1 MAFDRETESYT
12 AAELQRETG
21 FDRRT
26 IAYYVHEGLLP
37 KVGRRGSRTRYPKL
51 IRDRLLFVRA
61 VREAEQ
67 RGTVAPVSLRDLR
80 EIFEQAPAALISAVA
95 DGRTSVTP
103 EVVTGISPSFR
114 SLARRRAAIE
124 DRWGPVREDRDRA
137 DSPRRLADSN
147 VHKPGKDDSELSEAP
162 YRRDTHPEDEGNRR
176 ATDGDAS
183 ASSYRRER
191 VEDSELSPQSELGE
205 LLSALQEIAKG
216 HSNPSSAMD
225 RWLQAE
231 VSPDITLSVRG
242 LNDGAAPLLEQA
254 VHCLRRLMSGRA
266 EPAMDEEEEES

>member
-80 EIFEQAPAALISAVA
+80 EIFEQAPPALISAVA

-137 DSPRRLADSN
+137 ESPRRLADSN
-147 VHKPGKDDSELSEAP
+147 FHEPSQDDSELPEAP
-162 YRRDTHPEDEGNRR
+162 YHRDSHPEDEGNRR
-176 ATDGDAS
+176 ATDGDPS
-183 ASSYRRER
+183 AASYRRER

-205 LLSALQEIAKG
+205 LLAALQEVAQG
-216 HSNPSSAMD
+216 RGNPSPAMD
-225 RWLQAE
+225 RWLQVE

-242 LNDGAAPLLEQA
+242 VTDEAAPLLERA
-254 VHCLRRLMSGRA
+254 VHCLRRLMRGRA
-266 EPAMDEEEEES
+266 QPAKDEEEEES

>member
-137 DSPRRLADSN
+137 ESPRRLADSN

-191 VEDSELSPQSELGE
+191 VEDSELGHQSELGE
-205 LLSALQEIAKG
+205 LLSALQDIAE
-216 HSNPSSAMD
+216 HRRNQSSAMD
-225 RWLQAE
+225 RWFQAE
-231 VSPDITLSVRG
+231 VSPDITISIRG
-242 LNDGAAPLLEQA
+242 LNDEAAPLLERA

-266 EPAMDEEEEES
+266 KQAKDDEEEES

>member
-80 EIFEQAPAALISAVA
+80 EIFKQAPPALISAVA

-137 DSPRRLADSN
+137 ESPRRLADSN
-147 VHKPGKDDSELSEAP
+147 FHEPGQDDSELPEAP
-162 YRRDTHPEDEGNRR
+162 YHRDSHPEDEGNRR
-176 ATDGDAS
+176 ATDGDPS
-183 ASSYRRER
+183 AAAYRQTG
-191 VEDSELSPQSELGE
+191 VGDSELSHQSELGE
-205 LLSALQEIAKG
+205 LLAALQEVAQG
-216 HSNPSSAMD
+216 RGNPSPAMD
-225 RWLQAE
+225 RWLQVE

-242 LNDGAAPLLEQA
+242 VTDEAAPLLERA
-254 VHCLRRLMSGRA
+254 VHCLRRLMRDRA
-266 EPAMDEEEEES
+266 QQAKEEEEEES

>member
-51 IRDRLLFVRA
+51 IRDRLLFIRQ

-67 RGTVAPVSLRDLR
+67 RGIVAPVSLRDLR
-80 EIFEQAPAALISAVA
+80 EIFEQAPPALISAVA

-103 EVVTGISPSFR
+103 EVVTGTSPSIR
-114 SLARRRAAIE
+114 TLARRREAIE
-124 DRWGPVREDRDRA
+124 DRWAPVRKDRHRVEF
-137 DSPRRLADSN
+137 PGRLADSSFRE
-147 VHKPGKDDSELSEAP
+147 PGPEEGESPETP
-162 YRRDTHPEDEGNRR
+162 YRRDGHAEERAHRR
-176 ATDGDAS
+176 ATDEDDPNLA
-183 ASSYRRER
+183 YQPIP
-191 VEDSELSPQSELGE
+191 VDDSETGPESELGQ
-205 LLSALQEIAKG
+205 LLAALQEIAERHG
-216 HSNPSSAMD
+216 NPSQAMD
-225 RWLQAE
+225 RWLRIE

-242 LNDGAAPLLEQA
+242 ASDEAAPLLERA
-254 VHCLRRLMSGRA
+254 VHCLRRLMGCGA
-266 EPAMDEEEEES
+266 EVAMDEEDES

>member
-1 MAFDRETESYT
+1 MTFERETESYT

-80 EIFEQAPAALISAVA
+80 EIFEQAPPALISAVA

-137 DSPRRLADSN
+137 ESPRRLADSN
-147 VHKPGKDDSELSEAP
+147 FHEPSQDDSELPEAP
-162 YRRDTHPEDEGNRR
+162 YHRDSHPEDEGNRR
-176 ATDGDAS
+176 ATDGDPSGA
-183 ASSYRRER
+183 AYRREG
-191 VEDSELSPQSELGE
+191 VGDSELIHQSELGE
-205 LLSALQEIAKG
+205 LLAALQEVAQG
-216 HSNPSSAMD
+216 RGNPSPAMD
-225 RWLQAE
+225 RWLQVD
-231 VSPDITLSVRG
+231 VSSDITLSVRG
-242 LNDGAAPLLEQA
+242 VPDEAAPLLERA
-254 VHCLRRLMSGRA
+254 VHCLRRLMRGRA
-266 EPAMDEEEEES
+266 QPAKDEEEGES

>member
-80 EIFEQAPAALISAVA
+80 EIFKQAPPALISAVA

-137 DSPRRLADSN
+137 ESPRRLADSN
-147 VHKPGKDDSELSEAP
+147 FHEPGQDGSALPEAP
-162 YRRDTHPEDEGNRR
+162 YHRDSHPEDEGNRR
-176 ATDGDAS
+176 ATDGDPS
-183 ASSYRRER
+183 AAAYRQTG
-191 VEDSELSPQSELGE
+191 VGDSELSHQSELGE
-205 LLSALQEIAKG
+205 LLAALQEVAQG
-216 HSNPSSAMD
+216 RGNPSPAMD
-225 RWLQAE
+225 RWLQVE

-242 LNDGAAPLLEQA
+242 VTDEAAPLLERA
-254 VHCLRRLMSGRA
+254 VHCLRRLMRGRA
-266 EPAMDEEEEES
+266 QPAKDEEEEES

>member
-51 IRDRLLFVRA
+51 VRDRLLFIRA

-80 EIFEQAPAALISAVA
+80 EIFQQAPPELISGVA

-103 EVVTGISPSFR
+103 EVVTGVSPSIR

-124 DRWGPVREDRDRA
+124 DRWGPVRKDRTRA
-137 DSPRRLADSN
+137 GSSRRLAESDFRQPGQVDDQSTETRYRPESN
-147 VHKPGKDDSELSEAP
+147 
-162 YRRDTHPEDEGNRR
+162 
-176 ATDGDAS
+176 ATDEAKRRTTDENRPDAS
-183 ASSYRRER
+183 YLREHPG
-191 VEDSELSPQSELGE
+191 DSAIGRNSELGE
-205 LLSALQEIAKG
+205 LLAALQELAERRP
-216 HSNPSSAMD
+216 NPSPAMD
-225 RWLQAE
+225 RWLQVE

-242 LNDGAAPLLEQA
+242 ATDEAAPLLERA
-254 VHCLRRLMSGRA
+254 VHCLRRLMLGRA
-266 EPAMDEEEEES
+266 EPAMDEEEGE

>member
-137 DSPRRLADSN
+137 ESPRRLADSN

-191 VEDSELSPQSELGE
+191 VEDSELNPQSELGE
-205 LLSALQEIAKG
+205 LLSALQDIAE
-216 HSNPSSAMD
+216 HRRNQSPAMD
-225 RWLQAE
+225 RWFQAE
-231 VSPDITLSVRG
+231 VSPDITISIRG
-242 LNDGAAPLLEQA
+242 LNDEAAPLLERA

-266 EPAMDEEEEES
+266 KQAKDEEEEES

>member
-51 IRDRLLFVRA
+51 VRDRLLFIRA

-80 EIFEQAPAALISAVA
+80 KIFQHTPPELISGVA
-95 DGRTSVTP
+95 DGRIPVNP
-103 EVVTGISPSFR
+103 EAVSGISPSIR
-114 SLARRRAAIE
+114 PLARRREAIE
-124 DRWGPVREDRDRA
+124 DRWAPVRKNR
-137 DSPRRLADSN
+137 PRVEFPGRLADSSFRE
-147 VHKPGKDDSELSEAP
+147 PGPEESESPETPYWRDSQAEEKA
-162 YRRDTHPEDEGNRR
+162 HRR
-176 ATDGDAS
+176 ATDEDDPNLA
-183 ASSYRRER
+183 YQPTP
-191 VEDSELSPQSELGE
+191 VDDSEPGPEPELGD
-205 LLSALQEIAKG
+205 LLAALQEIAERHG
-216 HSNPSSAMD
+216 NPSHAMD
-225 RWLQAE
+225 RWLRIE

-242 LNDGAAPLLEQA
+242 ASDEAAPLLERA
-254 VHCLRRLMSGRA
+254 VHCLRRLMRDRA
-266 EPAMDEEEEES
+266 EPAMDEKKGES

>member
-1 MAFDRETESYT
+1 MAFERETESYT

-80 EIFEQAPAALISAVA
+80 EIFEQAPPALISAVA

-137 DSPRRLADSN
+137 ESPRRLADSN
-147 VHKPGKDDSELSEAP
+147 FHEPGQDDSELPEAP
-162 YRRDTHPEDEGNRR
+162 YHRDSHPEDEGNRR
-176 ATDGDAS
+176 ATDGDPS
-183 ASSYRRER
+183 AAAYRQTG
-191 VEDSELSPQSELGE
+191 VGDSELSHQSELGE
-205 LLSALQEIAKG
+205 LLAALQEVAQG
-216 HSNPSSAMD
+216 RGNPSPAMD
-225 RWLQAE
+225 RWLQVE

-242 LNDGAAPLLEQA
+242 VTDEAAPLLERA
-254 VHCLRRLMSGRA
+254 VHCLRRLMRGRA
-266 EPAMDEEEEES
+266 QPAKDEEEEES

>member
-1 MAFDRETESYT
+1 MAFDRETKGYT
-12 AAELQRETG
+12 ATELQRETR

-26 IAYYVHEGLLP
+26 IAYYIHEGLLP

-51 IRDRLLFVRA
+51 IRDRLLFIRA

-80 EIFEQAPAALISAVA
+80 EIFEQAPPDLISSVA

-124 DRWGPVREDRDRA
+124 DRWGGARGDRTRA
-137 DSPRRLADSN
+137 GSPRKLAESDLR
-147 VHKPGKDDSELSEAP
+147 KPGQVDGQSPETRYRPESGPADEAK
-162 YRRDTHPEDEGNRR
+162 RRTTDENRS
-176 ATDGDAS
+176 DA
-183 ASSYRRER
+183 SYRREQPG
-191 VEDSELSPQSELGE
+191 DSAISRNSELGE
-205 LLSALQEIAKG
+205 LLAALQELAERRP
-216 HSNPSSAMD
+216 NPSPAMD
-225 RWLQAE
+225 RWLQVE

-242 LNDGAAPLLEQA
+242 ATDEAAPLLERA
-254 VHCLRRLMSGRA
+254 VLCLRRLMLDQA
-266 EPAMDEEEEES
+266 EPEMDEEEGE

>member
-51 IRDRLLFVRA
+51 IRDRLLFIRA

-80 EIFEQAPAALISAVA
+80 EIFEQAPLELISSVA

-103 EVVTGISPSFR
+103 EVVTGVSPSIR
-114 SLARRRAAIE
+114 SPARRRAAIE
-124 DRWGPVREDRDRA
+124 DRWGPVRRDRTRA
-137 DSPRRLADSN
+137 GLQRRLADSN
-147 VHKPGKDDSELSEAP
+147 VHDSVPEASKSP
-162 YRRDTHPEDEGNRR
+162 ERRYRRDSDPEEEGNRR
-176 ATDGDAS
+176 TTDRGTREA
-183 ASSYRRER
+183 SYRREG
-191 VEDSELSPQSELGE
+191 VEDLKLSRESELGE
-205 LLSALQEIAKG
+205 LLAALQEIAEG
-216 HSNPSSAMD
+216 RGNPSPAMD
-225 RWLQAE
+225 RLLQME

-242 LNDGAAPLLEQA
+242 TNDEAAPLLERA
-254 VHCLRRLMSGRA
+254 VHCLRQLMRGRA
-266 EPAMDEEEEES
+266 EVGMDEDEGES

>member
-1 MAFDRETESYT
+1 MAFDRETEGYT

-51 IRDRLLFVRA
+51 IRDRLLFIRA

-80 EIFEQAPAALISAVA
+80 EIFEQAPLELISSVA

-103 EVVTGISPSFR
+103 EVVTGVSPSIR
-114 SLARRRAAIE
+114 SPARRRAAIE
-124 DRWGPVREDRDRA
+124 DRWGPVRENRTRA
-137 DSPRRLADSN
+137 GMRRRLAESSFRESVPEEGESPERRYRPDS
-147 VHKPGKDDSELSEAP
+147 D
-162 YRRDTHPEDEGNRR
+162 RDEEGNRKT
-176 ATDGDAS
+176 TDRSTRDA
-183 ASSYRRER
+183 AYRREG
-191 VEDSELSPQSELGE
+191 VENLKFSRESELGE
-205 LLSALQEIAKG
+205 LLAALQEIAEG
-216 HSNPSSAMD
+216 RGNPSPAMD
-225 RWLQAE
+225 RLLQME

-242 LNDGAAPLLEQA
+242 QSEEAAPLLERA
-254 VHCLRRLMSGRA
+254 VHCLRRLMRGGA
-266 EPAMDEEEEES
+266 EVAKDEEEGES